1 MTIHRKS
8 PSVID
13 IAGKKSI
20 IYTEVILMLL
30 TLDVGNTNATIGFY
44 DAEKLVFTAR
54 LSTDTKRTAD
64 QYAAELVSVAKL
76 GDVALGEVN
85 GAIISSVVPELTST
99 LKNAVKISCGV
110 SARVL
115 GPGLKNGLNIRID
128 NPAQLGADLVAGAV
142 AAIASYELPCLV
154 MDLGTA
160 TKISVIDADG
170 VYRGCTISA
179 GVAISLAALAGS
191 AAQLPTVDLNIEV
204 CPVYGTNTVTSMQ
217 AGIILGAASMLDG
230 LCDRIEESLG
240 QPIKTVVATG
250 GLARDITRHCRR
262 KHTYDPDLILRGLR
276 IIYEKNT

>member
-1 MTIHRKS
+1 
-8 PSVID
+8 
-13 IAGKKSI
+13 
-20 IYTEVILMLL
+20 MLL
-30 TLDVGNTNATIGFY
+30 TIDVGNTNATIGFF
-44 DAEKLVFTAR
+44 DAQKLVFTAR
-54 LSTDTKRTAD
+54 ISTETKRTAD
-64 QYAAELVSVAKL
+64 QYAAELVAVS
-76 GDVALGEVN
+76 ALGNVRLSDAD
-85 GAIISSVVPELTST
+85 GAIISSVVPELTAT
-99 LKNAVKISCGV
+99 LKKAVRITCGV
-110 SARVL
+110 TARVL

-191 AAQLPTVDLNIEV
+191 AAQLPTVDLDIDV
-204 CPVYGTNTVTSMQ
+204 CPAYGTNTVSSMQ

-240 QPIKTVVATG
+240 QPIKTVVSTG
-250 GLARDITRHCRR
+250 GLSKDITKHCRR
-262 KHTYDPDLILRGLR
+262 KHVYDPDLILRGLR
-276 IIYEKNT
+276 IIYEKNESN